1 MITKHKLRILSIE
14 TSCDETGIAILE
26 IEKRF
31 LGPFYF
37 SILANTVASQVELHA
52 KYGGVFPA
60 MAKREHAKNI
70 VPVFT
75 ESLGKS
81 GLPKNPAIKKDLTK
95 IKEILHREEAL
106 FDMFEKEIA
115 TLENPGFDAVAV
127 TNGPGLEPTLWVG
140 INFARALG
148 ELWNIPVV
156 PTNHMEGHVFS
167 FLPEKGKT
175 DFELKTGDLKF
186 PTLSLLVSGGHTEL
200 VLVKNFGK
208 YEIIGKTK
216 DDAVGE
222 AFDKVARVLGLPY
235 PGGPEV
241 SRLAKLH
248 RESDLPDEIKFPRPM
263 IYNHDF
269 DFSYSGL
276 KTAVRNYVEKNPIKD
291 ELDKQKIARAFEDS
305 AIEVLVHKTKKA
317 IEKYKPKILI
327 VGGGVSAN
335 KYLRDELEKTVSSIP
350 HTKYHIPILFPRSDM
365 TGDNALMI
373 GIAGGLHFMKNK
385 KSATSGNLVADG
397 NLEL

>member
-1 MITKHKLRILSIE
+1 MILSQKIRILSIE
-14 TSCDETGIAILE
+14 TSCDETAI
-26 IEKRF
+26 
-31 LGPFYF
+31 
-37 SILANTVASQVELHA
+37 SILSIKRGFFETDFEILSNKIASQIELHA

-70 VPVFT
+70 VPLLVEALT
-75 ESLGKS
+75 ESSLTSKS
-81 GLPKNPAIKKDLTK
+81 DNKKDLNK

-106 FDMFEKEIA
+106 FDMFEKQISPLA
-115 TLENPGFDAVAV
+115 NPGFEAISV

-156 PTNHMEGHVFS
+156 PTNHMEGHIFS
-167 FLPEKGKT
+167 FLPEKGLKSFKLKRK
-175 DFELKTGDLKF
+175 DFKF
-186 PTLSLLVSGGHTEL
+186 PAVSLLVSGGHTEI

-208 YEIIGKTK
+208 YDIIGKTK

-235 PGGPEV
+235 PGGPEI
-241 SRLAKLH
+241 SRLAKIH
-248 RESDLPDEIKFPRPM
+248 RESGLPEMIKFPRPM
-263 IYNHDF
+263 IHSHDF

-276 KTAVRNYVEKNPIKD
+276 KTAVRNYVEKNQIKD

-305 AIEVLVHKTKKA
+305 AVEVLVHKTKKV

-335 KYLRDELEKTVSSIP
+335 RYLREQLEKEIG
-350 HTKYHIPILFPRSDM
+350 TKTKIVFPRSDM

-385 KSATSGNLVADG
+385 KSATNIKLVADG
-397 NLEL
+397 NLELN